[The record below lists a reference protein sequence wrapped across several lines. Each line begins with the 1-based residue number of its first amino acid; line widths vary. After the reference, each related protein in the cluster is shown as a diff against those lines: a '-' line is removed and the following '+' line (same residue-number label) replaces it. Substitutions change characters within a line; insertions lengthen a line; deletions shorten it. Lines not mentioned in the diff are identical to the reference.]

1 MGAWIETKT
10 AGDIL
15 RNVFVAPLVGAW
27 IETMQLIILLNLH
40 VSHPS
45 WVRGLKL
52 SFTRFLLISGLSHP
66 SWVRGLKLGDWT
78 RYVQRVEVAPLV
90 GAWIETSG
98 KVNLVSINYV
108 APLVGAWIETGK
120 RLKKL
125 KRLVSRTPR
134 GCVD

>member
-40 VSHPS
+40 V
-45 WVRGLKL
+45 
-52 SFTRFLLISGLSHP
+52 SHP